1 MDSEQRE
8 AFREYVAAR
17 SASLLR
23 TAYLLT
29 GNRPDA
35 EDLMQTALAK
45 TCLAWGRIREPA
57 AVDAYVRR
65 VMVNSRTSLWRR
77 RRVEEYPTADL
88 PELPDPDRTAD
99 LDLHEA
105 LWQALGRLPRRQRA
119 AVVLRY
125 YEDLSEA
132 STADALGVAVGT
144 VKSTVSR
151 ALARLREDA
160 GLRDDPRA
168 DLPSSSIAGAKP

>member
-8 AFREYVAAR
+8 AFRDYVAGR
-17 SASLLR
+17 SAALLR

-35 EDLMQTALAK
+35 EQTALAK
-45 TCLAWGRIREPA
+45 TYLAWGRIREPA
-57 AVDAYVRR
+57 ALDAYVRR
-65 VMVNSRTSLWRR
+65 AMVNSRTSLWRR
-77 RRVEEYPTADL
+77 RRVDEYATAEL
-88 PELPDPDRTAD
+88 PELPGPDRTAA
-99 LDLHEA
+99 LDLHDA

-125 YEDLSEA
+125 YEDLTEA
-132 STADALGVAVGT
+132 ETADALGIAAGT

-151 ALARLREDA
+151 ALLRLRQDA
-160 GLRDDPRA
+160 GLRDDPRTE
-168 DLPSSSIAGAKP
+168 LPPLPIAGAKS